1 MSHGGSSLLQVHVF
15 SHGGTLREIKM
26 KQFEV
31 LRLKKLPLVNWGGI
45 EKIFSLKF
53 KKKLEEKLVF
63 VTFYSHFSV
72 DIFPGLKSILQ

>member
-26 KQFEV
+26 YKTFEKASSCE
-31 LRLKKLPLVNWGGI
+31 LRWDWKD
-45 EKIFSLKF
+45 IFF
-53 KKKLEEKLVF
+53 EIKKKLEEKLVF

-72 DIFPGLKSILQ
+72 DNFPGLKSILQ